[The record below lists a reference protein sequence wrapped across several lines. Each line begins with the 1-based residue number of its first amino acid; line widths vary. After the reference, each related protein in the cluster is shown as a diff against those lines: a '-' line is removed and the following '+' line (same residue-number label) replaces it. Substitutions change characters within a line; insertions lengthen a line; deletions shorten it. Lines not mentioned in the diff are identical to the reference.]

1 MAFSHYDRLSGIDAT
16 FLALETTSV
25 HMHVGAVA
33 IFEAGPL
40 NDSAGGLKFER
51 ILSAIDSA
59 LQDTPRFLQK
69 LEAVPLFEHPVWID
83 DRNFNLGYHVRHT
96 SLPHP
101 GSLRQLKRLAGR
113 IMSQKLDRGKPLWEM
128 WVVEG
133 VEDGRFALIL
143 KAHHC
148 MVDGISGFDLFA
160 RMLRLD
166 KSTKLDPNPRSLPR
180 PVPSRHRLLAD
191 ELFRRASLPVSA
203 LRAGIDAVMH
213 PRGTIASLQ
222 ETVLGLGEVIGA
234 GLAPTSPNP
243 LNPDEIGPH
252 RRFDWFRFDLQA
264 IHAARAQLGG
274 TLNDFVLAAA
284 AGSLGRFLTN
294 RGMRVRNMVFRAQV
308 PMSIR
313 TEAERGSPGNRIAM
327 LLAELPLAERDP
339 RKRLKRVIETTQEIK
354 RSRQRAGVELLEE
367 LSDRVLTS
375 IFVFFANLASRQRS
389 FNVVIT
395 NVPGP
400 PRPIYLLGSR
410 MLEVYPL
417 VPLAVTQ
424 ALGIA
429 LVTYD
434 EGLHWGFNADWEAL
448 PDLHELVTA
457 TSEEMEKLC
466 KLAASGAKPVV
477 AAAKRR

>member
-16 FLALETTSV
+16 FLAIETPDV
-25 HMHVGAVA
+25 HMHVGATA
-33 IFEAGPL
+33 IFEAAPL
-40 NDSAGGLKFER
+40 SDGTGGLAFDR
-51 ILSAIDSA
+51 IQSEVDSA
-59 LQDTPRFLQK
+59 LQETPRFLQK
-69 LEAVPLFEHPVWID
+69 LETVPVLDHPVWVD

-101 GSLRQLKRLAGR
+101 GSIRQLKRLAGR

-133 VEDGRFALIL
+133 IEEDRFALIL

-160 RMLRLD
+160 RMMRLD
-166 KSTKLDPNPRSLPR
+166 ASIRQRPALRSLPR
-180 PVPSRHRLLAD
+180 PAPTQRRLLTD
-191 ELFRRASLPVSA
+191 ELLRRAAFPISA
-203 LRAGIDAVMH
+203 LRAGVGAVLH
-213 PRGTIASLQ
+213 PRDTISSIQ
-222 ETVLGLGEVIGA
+222 ETVLGLGEVVAA
-234 GLAPTSPNP
+234 GLTPTSATP
-243 LNPDEIGPH
+243 LNPEIGPH
-252 RRFDWFRFDLQA
+252 RRFDWLRFDLTA
-264 IHAARAQLGG
+264 IDAARARLGG
-274 TLNDFVLAAA
+274 TLNDFVLTAAS
-284 AGSLGRFLTN
+284 GSIGRFLTN
-294 RGMRVRNMVFRAQV
+294 RGVPVKDLVFRAQV

-327 LLAELPLAERDP
+327 LLADLPLGERDP
-339 RKRLKRVIETTQEIK
+339 RKRLNRVIKTTQSMK

-400 PRPIYLLGSR
+400 QRPIYLLGSR

-434 EGLHWGFNADWEAL
+434 QALHWGFNADWEAI
-448 PDLHELVTA
+448 PDLHDLVTA
-457 TSEEMEKLC
+457 TGEEMEQLC
-466 KLAASGAKPVV
+466 KLAVGGAKP
-477 AAAKRR
+477 AAAKARRR